1 MVLARLAF
9 SVGVRMGADVFVY
22 QYRDGADKNARKIT
36 SLRHTPQRW
45 CLRNRTTFA
54 LHPPPVLCPKRK
66 SPMPLSSYAHQST
79 LKRKRRAAL
88 QAFSILAVAGWLALF
103 TPNAAQA
110 QTAEAWPTKA
120 IKFIVPY
127 APGGFADTRARRIAD
142 AIGNSLGQPIVVEN
156 RAGAGGVTG
165 TDAIARAKDGHT
177 FGFGSPAPLVTNP
190 ILMKKMPYDA
200 LRDLQPIIL
209 IEEAPLILTRSPDQP
224 FSTVPELIAAAK
236 AKPGALTFGSSGVGG
251 AHHLSG
257 ELLAYETHTSMTHV
271 PYKGGALAANDLMGG
286 RLSFMFEMGYAAI
299 PAIEGKKVV
308 PMAVSGKHRLK
319 LLPEVPTLD
328 EAGVKG
334 FESYNWLGMVAPAS
348 TPAAVVAQLNKAV
361 NEALKTPEVRK
372 MIESTGGEIVGGTPE
387 AYGKF
392 LAEERVKWAA
402 VIKSAN
408 ITLD

>member
-1 MVLARLAF
+1 MANQVTQKHLNTVLSR
-9 SVGVRMGADVFVY
+9 
-22 QYRDGADKNARKIT
+22 
-36 SLRHTPQRW
+36 
-45 CLRNRTTFA
+45 RT
-54 LHPPPVLCPKRK
+54 VW
-66 SPMPLSSYAHQST
+66 Q
-79 LKRKRRAAL
+79 AAT
-88 QAFSILAVAGWLALF
+88 ILALTGVVALSV
-103 TPNAAQA
+103 PHPVQA

-127 APGGFADTRARRIAD
+127 APGGFADTRARRIVD
-142 AIGNSLGQPIVVEN
+142 SIGNSLGQPIVVEN
-156 RAGAGGVTG
+156 RAGAGGVAG

-190 ILMKKMPYDA
+190 ILMSKMPYDA
-200 LRDLQPIIL
+200 QRDLQPIIL
-209 IEEAPLILTRSPDQP
+209 IEEAPLILTRSTNQT
-224 FSTVPELIAAAK
+224 FTTVPELIAAAK
-236 AKPGALTFGSSGVGG
+236 AKPGSLMFGSSGVGG

-257 ELLAYETHTSMTHV
+257 ELLAYETQTSMTHV

-299 PAIEGKKVV
+299 PAIESKKVI

-319 LLPEVPTLD
+319 LLPDVPTLD

-334 FESYNWLGMVAPAS
+334 FESYNWLGMIAPAS
-348 TPAAVVAQLNKAV
+348 TPPAVIAKLNKAV
-361 NEALKTPEVRK
+361 NEALKTPEVRN

-392 LAEERVKWAA
+392 LAGERTKWAA